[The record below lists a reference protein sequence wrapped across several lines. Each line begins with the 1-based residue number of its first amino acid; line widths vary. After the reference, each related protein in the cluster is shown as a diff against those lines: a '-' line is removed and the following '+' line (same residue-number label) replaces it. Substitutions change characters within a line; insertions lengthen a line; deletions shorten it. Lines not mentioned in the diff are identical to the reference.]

1 MPIIAAMNSTT
12 TNPPSSL
19 APYAGKKALI
29 TGGTIG
35 MGLATAQALIDG
47 GAEVLVTG
55 RNPHNLEAARR
66 ALGPRAHVV
75 ASDTASLADIDAL
88 AALAR
93 EKLGRIDLLHINAG
107 ISALEPF
114 EQVSEAAYDT
124 AFAVNT
130 KGPFFTV
137 QRLEPL
143 MPAGS
148 AIVFTSSIADEGG
161 MHGLSVYSA
170 TKAALRSLASG
181 FAAELVGRGI
191 RVNVVSPGFI
201 DTPTLGVTGASAA
214 ERAEFMRLGD
224 AITPMRRH
232 GSAEEVARAVLFLAF
247 EATFTTGARLTV
259 DGGLGQN
266 LTLAPA

>member
-1 MPIIAAMNSTT
+1 MNQSTSLPTT
-12 TNPPSSL
+12 TG
-19 APYAGKKALI
+19 PYAGKKAVI

-35 MGLATAQALIDG
+35 MGLATARALLAG

-55 RNPHNLEAARR
+55 RNPRNLEAAREQ
-66 ALGPRAHVV
+66 LGPRAHVL
-75 ASDTASLADIDAL
+75 ASDAGALADIDAL
-88 AALAR
+88 AAAAR
-93 EKLGRIDLLHINAG
+93 ERLGRIDLLHVNAG
-107 ISALEPF
+107 ISALEAF
-114 EQVSEAAYDT
+114 EQVSEASYDE
-124 AFAVNT
+124 AFAINT

-137 QRLEPL
+137 QRLVPL

-201 DTPTLGVTGASAA
+201 DTPTLGVAGATAA

-224 AITPMRRH
+224 QITPMRRH
-232 GSAEEVARAVLFLAF
+232 GTAEEVARAVLFLAF
-247 EATFTTGARLTV
+247 DATFTTGARLTV

-266 LTLAPA
+266 LTPPAAA